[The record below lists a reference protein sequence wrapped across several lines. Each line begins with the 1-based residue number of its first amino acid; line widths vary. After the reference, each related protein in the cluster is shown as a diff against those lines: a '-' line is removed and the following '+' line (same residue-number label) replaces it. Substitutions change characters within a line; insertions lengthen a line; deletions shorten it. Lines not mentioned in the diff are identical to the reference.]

1 MKMYCR
7 FKYTTNTAKV
17 TSLALYNGER
27 FPYTPHI
34 YEKPKGAK
42 Y

>member
-1 MKMYCR
+1 MKMYCPI
-7 FKYTTNTAKV
+7 KYTTNTAKV
-17 TSLALYNGER
+17 LSLALYNGER
-27 FPYTPHI
+27 FPHTPYI